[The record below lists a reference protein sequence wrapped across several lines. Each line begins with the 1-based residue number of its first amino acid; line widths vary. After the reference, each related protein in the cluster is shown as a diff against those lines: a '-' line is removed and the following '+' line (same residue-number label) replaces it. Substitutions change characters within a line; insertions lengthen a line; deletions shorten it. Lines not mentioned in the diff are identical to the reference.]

1 MPEELKGAL
10 DPENFYLVFKMSGQ
24 GSRQQAADLFKFIME
39 EKLGMPR
46 STGSALDEILPRK
59 EYQPVVP
66 PARQLDGPKDDV
78 IDMDPETGE
87 MLDPAKRAVQV
98 DVRPHYYAVEI
109 KVVPAPMDGRAD
121 GMLPPPRGRMAL
133 PRGADGMLPF
143 NEAAGRAYKIKLS
156 EMLKFIED
164 QKELLGGDDI
174 DVMIPMANTLA
185 LFGQNGKI

>member
-1 MPEELKGAL
+1 M
-10 DPENFYLVFKMSGQ
+10 
-24 GSRQQAADLFKFIME
+24 FKFIME

-46 STGSALDEILPRK
+46 STGSALDEILPKK
-59 EYQPVVP
+59 EYNPLP
-66 PARQLDGPKDDV
+66 PARQLEGPKDDV

-98 DVRPHYYAVEI
+98 DVKQRFYAVEI
-109 KVVPAPMDGRAD
+109 KVVPAPIGGNGDQL
-121 GMLPPPRGRMAL
+121 LPPPNRRMAL

-143 NEAAGRAYKIKLS
+143 NESAGKAYKIKLS